1 MLIVYTITFPKL
13 GHFGETL
20 GFLVKIERVF
30 ILNFKDFFYLLKNR
44 ISAGAT
50 TPMFFRELMEMITD
64 IPEQDWETP
73 KDPTTGL
80 TKDNTIQ
87 DYIKKKLSKKFA
99 TKIVYSLS
107 KKNFI
112 EALKVRGDDVLD
124 ILAQDY
130 LPYDGTADKSNIAN
144 KLADEFVEIIKA
156 AAGMVEPEKL
166 DKQRAERFELELR
179 EKHGEYLLAEANR
192 CCPFPG
198 CGKRLVEIANGKIH
212 EKYKVSLVDKQ
223 KAPEVENLIA
233 LCSDCYSVYFL
244 DKDSKRTKDLKNVKK
259 VLSRK
264 ITNDQILDDRPVEKG
279 ILKVITKI
287 KKLKLSDIK
296 GISYDPQ
303 EISNKISPEEE
314 LLLFNTVRMLVSTY
328 YVKVRE
334 ILTNADK
341 RGDIDY
347 EEIQDQMKGMY
358 RQLKKGKRSKS
369 EIFNLLTDKLHKV
382 SLEDE
387 QYCQI
392 VIAYFVQSCEVY
404 DAITQ

>member
-1 MLIVYTITFPKL
+1 MLTFNEL
-13 GHFGETL
+13 F
-20 GFLVKIERVF
+20 
-30 ILNFKDFFYLLKNR
+30 NLLKNR
-44 ISAGAT
+44 LSGGEDIPT
-50 TPMFFRELMEMITD
+50 FFRNLMSMITNV
-64 IPEQDWETP
+64 PEKDWDGP
-73 KDPTTGL
+73 KDPASNKI
-80 TKDNTIQ
+80 KDNTIRS
-87 DYIKKKLSKKFA
+87 YLKTGLSKKFA
-99 TKIVYSLS
+99 RKIVYKITREMFIDSL
-107 KKNFI
+107 
-112 EALKVRGDDVLD
+112 EAYGDDVLD

-130 LPYDGTADKSNIAN
+130 LPYDGTADKGNIAN

-179 EKHGEYLLAEANR
+179 EKYGEYLLAEANR